1 VSKRPVSLYSP
12 LVCRKRSLCSVRS
25 YSTALVGAFSV
36 WACVS
41 GYAGA
46 AFAAGESV
54 EKRSSGKLHA
64 AQAPGKQEASTR
76 QVSQP
81 HKKPKAEAAAG
92 AMEAVTVTSTRRA
105 TSIMRV
111 PVSVAAYNQAY
122 LDMKGAKTIQDVLR
136 FTPGLT
142 FDPTSKTPVVRGL
155 ASSAGSAT
163 TGIYLDDT
171 PIQIRNL
178 GFSAENTVPQ
188 LFDMER
194 VEVLRG
200 PQGTLFGAGAEGGA
214 VRYITPAPNLHKYT
228 SYARADV
235 SASQY
240 GAPTYDLGVAL
251 GGPIIK
257 DKLAFRV
264 SAERQGQGGYIDHLD
279 YRTGKKTDKN
289 TNNDDVNVFRGS
301 VLVKPIENLS
311 ITPSIM
317 YQQRLAGDSDTYFA
331 GLSNP
336 GKSEYRTNSPEYQQ
350 NTDRFYLPSLN
361 IKYDIGNVS
370 LISNTAYLHRNNIT
384 GYNGTLYQLS
394 YYNEFLDG
402 SSPYYPLLTQQGINP
417 NTPYYYGPSR
427 VLNQQRNF
435 TEEFRVQSRN
445 PVANRLMW
453 VAGVYYQ
460 NDKQMSSEQ
469 LQEPNANAL
478 TQALFDMS
486 ASDFWGGWPNAGQNA
501 YINQTRATDEQVA
514 VFANATVEI
523 IKGLKFD
530 AGVRYANANYHF
542 HNFADGS
549 HNGDRTTASGQIT
562 ENPVTPKF
570 TLSYQI
576 DRHSMVYAGWGKG
589 WRVGGANA
597 PVPQLLCQNDLN
609 NFGMTSAPRKY
620 KSDTVKSWEVGSK
633 NQFFHNRL
641 QISGS
646 LYYINWSNI
655 QQNAYLP
662 GCGVQYTTNLGEAV
676 SKGFDLQAT
685 LYPFDGLSIDT
696 TLGYT
701 DAHYTKNAYVGTNQN
716 GLLARKGDT
725 LGTPGWTYSL
735 GVQYN
740 IPKNIISIGH
750 GQLYVRTDYQ
760 YISRPSGTT
769 PIRDSETLMYN
780 SGYYLTQAQHYLTLR
795 VGARFNNNM
804 NLSFYV
810 NNLPNLHPMVTSS
823 NEVQGSLL
831 QLNSTMRPR
840 YAGVLLTY
848 NR

>member
-1 VSKRPVSLYSP
+1 MSKRPVFLYSP

-317 YQQRLAGDSDTYFA
+317 YQQRLVGDSDTYFA

-609 NFGMTSAPRKY
+609 NFGMTSAPSKY

-735 GVQYN
+735 GVHYN